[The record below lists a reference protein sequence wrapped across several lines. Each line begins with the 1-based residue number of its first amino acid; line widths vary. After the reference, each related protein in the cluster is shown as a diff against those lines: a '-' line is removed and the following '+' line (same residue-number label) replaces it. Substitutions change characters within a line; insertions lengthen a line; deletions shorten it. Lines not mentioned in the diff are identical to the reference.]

1 LHSFC
6 SVQEKPLCRPL
17 DFDPVTF
24 KEQFRFNHAEFQELM
39 SSLCDLDGHS
49 LADANGNPRLLRRI
63 GKHSKDMIACWAD
76 SALLVFLR
84 RFSRHAA
91 WMDLQ
96 MILGGSRAELSRIFS
111 YMMRMLYKRYAPLVR
126 DIHVWKEHLA
136 LFADHMVNLGMPFDG
151 TVGFLDGKVVE
162 TARPGGQGCVYFNF
176 QDFEVRFPFFANS
189 CKIQG
194 FGIQKQTVNE
204 PLCCTLTH
212 IYTVLGLHY
221 NIQYHISEKC
231 CVLWASIDSL

>member
-1 LHSFC
+1 MHSFC
-6 SVQEKPLCRPL
+6 CVQEKPLCRPQ

-24 KEQFRFNHAEFQELM
+24 KEKFRFNHAEFQELL
-39 SSLCDLDGHS
+39 SSLCDLDGNS
-49 LADANGNPRLLRRI
+49 LVDANGNARLLRRI
-63 GKHSKDMIACWAD
+63 GKHSKDMITRWAD

-126 DIHVWKEHLA
+126 DIHVWKEHLP
-136 LFADHMVNLGMPFDG
+136 LFADHMVKLGMPFDG
-151 TVGFLDGKVVE
+151 TIGFLDGKVVE

-176 QDFEVRFPFFANS
+176 QDFEVCFAHFTKS
-189 CKIQG
+189 CKIQDLG
-194 FGIQKQTVNE
+194 VPKRTVHVY
-204 PLCCTLTH
+204 LYYTFMLM
-212 IYTVLGLHY
+212 YTVLGLY
-221 NIQYHISEKC
+221 
-231 CVLWASIDSL
+231 